1 MGFSLSWIGTRRTV
15 PKELL
20 GDLAI
25 AVDNERRHSMETM
38 ARLIPR
44 FAEQMKKMPPA
55 VRDSSVLDEQVL
67 TNGWHI
73 LMLERIEITS
83 KHDDL
88 LRKLS
93 IGDWVIACFI
103 EEHVMYSAAVEWK
116 DGVKIWTVTH
126 PSPRNDTVTTGQLPP
141 QYETISQA
149 LIKKQKTLGNC
160 DYLFDLPV
168 ELAESIT
175 GFRHD
180 RAKIEFGESH

>member
-15 PKELL
+15 HKEML
-20 GDLAI
+20 GDVAN
-25 AVDNERRHSMETM
+25 AVDNERLHMMEAM
-38 ARLIPR
+38 ARMSPR

-55 VRDSSVLDEQVL
+55 VRDSSMLDEQVL
-67 TNGWHI
+67 PNGWHI
-73 LMLERIEITS
+73 LMFERIEITN

-93 IGDWVIACFI
+93 MGDRLIACFV

-126 PSPRNDTVTTGQLPP
+126 PAPQTDTVTTGHLPP
-141 QYETISQA
+141 QYETISKA
-149 LIKKQKTLGNC
+149 LITKQKTLGDC
-160 DYLFDLPV
+160 DYLFDVPV
-168 ELAESIT
+168 ELAASIT

-180 RAKIEFGESH
+180 RVQVHFGDRP